1 MRESLWR
8 LLDKKELI
16 IMNLPFAKPSLK
28 RILLWLVLA
37 AILVTVFASFTLA
50 NDPSGVET
58 LKKDPNA
65 PVNFTWTLICGF
77 LVVFMMTGFAMVET
91 GFTRATHANNTM
103 LMNIMI
109 WAFATLGY
117 FLVGFGL
124 MFGGVGGVYTGLSK
138 MLSVHIGGQT
148 WNLLGTTGFALAGKA
163 YDVGIFMLF
172 LFQAAFMDTTAT
184 IPTGSMAERFKWSAF
199 IIYGFLV
206 GGIIYPIFGNWAWGG
221 GWLSQLGQIGL
232 GAGFKDFAGSG
243 VVHSVGGV
251 TALAGAIILGPRI
264 GKFIKGKPVAMP
276 GHDLSL
282 GVIGTCIL
290 IFGWFGF
297 NAGSTM
303 AATDLR
309 ISVVAVNTMIAG
321 AAGGVTAMFYMMLT
335 AGKPDTSMTCNGIL
349 AGLVAITAPCA
360 YVPGWAAVVIGSIAG
375 VFVCI
380 AVWFVENVLKIDDPV
395 GACSV
400 HGANGMWGV
409 LSVGLFADGTYGGI
423 KGLLF
428 GGGWGQLGAQA
439 VGILALWVFIFPLAF
454 LIFKII
460 DKTIGLRVSAKDE
473 LAGLDL
479 PVHGALCYPEFALSS
494 MGVPQSF
501 PEEPYSDKPAAISKS
516 VTKEA

>member
-1 MRESLWR
+1 MNFTMSKRFMSKALICLIVSL
-8 LLDKKELI
+8 
-16 IMNLPFAKPSLK
+16 
-28 RILLWLVLA
+28 
-37 AILVTVFASFTLA
+37 ILVTLFATIALA

-65 PVNFTWTLICGF
+65 PVNFAWTLICGF

-103 LMNIMI
+103 LMNMMI

-117 FLVGFGL
+117 FLIGFGL
-124 MFGGVGGVYTGLSK
+124 MFGGVGGVYEGLSK
-138 MLSVHIGGQT
+138 ALTVTIAGKS
-148 WNLLGTTGFALAGKA
+148 WNLLGLTGFSLMGKS
-163 YDVGIFMLF
+163 YDVSIFMLF

-184 IPTGSMAERFKWSAF
+184 IPTGSMAERFKWSSF
-199 IIYGFLV
+199 IVYGFLI
-206 GGIIYPIFGNWAWGG
+206 GGVIYPIFGNWAWGG
-221 GWLSQLGQIGL
+221 GWLSQLGQVGL

-251 TALAGAIILGPRI
+251 VALAGAMILGPRI
-264 GKFIKGKPVAMP
+264 GKFVKGKPVAMP

-309 ISVVAVNTMIAG
+309 IAVVAVNTMIAG
-321 AAGGVTAMFYMMLT
+321 CAGGVAAMFYMMKT
-335 AGKPDTSMTCNGIL
+335 AGKPDTSMCCNGVL

-360 YVPGWAAVVIGSIAG
+360 YVPGWAAVVIGGIAG
-375 VFVCI
+375 ILVCI

-409 LSVGLFADGTYGGI
+409 ISVGLFADGTYGGV

-428 GGGWGQLGAQA
+428 GGGVGQLGAQL
-439 VGILALWVFIFPLAF
+439 VGVLALWVFIFPFTFA
-454 LIFKII
+454 IFKII
-460 DKTIGLRVSAKDE
+460 DKTMGLRVSAKDE
-473 LAGLDL
+473 LAGLDM
-479 PVHGALCYPEFALSS
+479 PVHGALCYPEFAFSS
-494 MGVPQSF
+494 LAVPQTF
-501 PEEPYSDKPAAISKS
+501 PEDQNAAPKATIAKS
-516 VTKEA
+516 IAKEA